1 MKILFLTDGIYPFQL
16 GGMQKHSLILAKL
29 LVERGLDLHI
39 FHIGG
44 EGYSSEALFSEFG
57 ENANKVSET
66 LIPFPKT
73 DPLPGHYIRENK
85 KYSKLIYDQVRD
97 KMDDYDLVYA
107 QGFTAWYMISQKVKG
122 RLKTPITVNFHGFEM
137 FQKPPNNRV
146 KLEYKLFKKAVK
158 YNIRNAD
165 YVYSF
170 GGQIGKIIQEIGI
183 PEEKILLQSNGITK
197 DWLVGSDANQV
208 RNQKRTF
215 IFIGR
220 NERRKGIEELNIA
233 LSGLLKREELD
244 FIFHFVGPIPKDAQL
259 NDKRLEY
266 HGEIREVDKIKDIL
280 HQSDV
285 LVCPSH
291 SEGMPTV
298 ILEGMASGLAILATD
313 VGAVSRQIKN
323 NGILLDEPNPEAL
336 QKALFELANC
346 SVQEL
351 NQMKTNS
358 IELIKKK
365 FLWSVIADQ
374 KVKDFKKIIR

>member
-1 MKILFLTDGIYPFQL
+1 MKVLFLTDGIYPFQI

-29 LVERGLDLHI
+29 LVERGIELHV

-44 EGYSSEALFSEFG
+44 EGYSKIAFMSQFEPLSSQVE
-57 ENANKVSET
+57 ET
-66 LIPFPKT
+66 MIPFPKT

-85 KYSKLIYDQVRD
+85 KYSKLIFEEVRNKLD
-97 KMDDYDLVYA
+97 AYDLVYA
-107 QGFTAWYMISQKVKG
+107 QGFTAWYMIWQKTKGKVKV
-122 RLKTPITVNFHGFEM
+122 PIAVNFHGFEM

-158 YNIRNAD
+158 YNIQNAD

-170 GGQIGKIIQEIGI
+170 GGQIGKIIRQLGI
-183 PEEKILLQSNGITK
+183 RDEKILLQSNGITD
-197 DWLVGSDANQV
+197 DWVVGSDANQV

-220 NERRKGIEELNIA
+220 NERRKGIEELNLA
-233 LSGLLKREELD
+233 LANLLKREDLD
-244 FIFHFVGPIPKDAQL
+244 FIFHFIGPIPPEVQL
-259 NDKRLEY
+259 NDKRLLY
-266 HGEIREVDKIKDIL
+266 HGEIRNTDKIKELL

-298 ILEGMASGLAILATD
+298 ILEAMASGLAIVATD
-313 VGAVSRQIKN
+313 VGAVSRQIKD
-323 NGILLDEPNPEAL
+323 NGALIDEPQPEL
-336 QKALFELANC
+336 IQKALFDLINC
-346 SVQEL
+346 SPEEI

-358 IELIKKK
+358 IELVKKK

-374 KVKDFKKIIR
+374 KIKDFKMMIQ

>member
-1 MKILFLTDGIYPFQL
+1 
-16 GGMQKHSLILAKL
+16 
-29 LVERGLDLHI
+29 
-39 FHIGG
+39 
-44 EGYSSEALFSEFG
+44 
-57 ENANKVSET
+57 
-66 LIPFPKT
+66 
-73 DPLPGHYIRENK
+73 
-85 KYSKLIYDQVRD
+85 
-97 KMDDYDLVYA
+97 
-107 QGFTAWYMISQKVKG
+107 
-122 RLKTPITVNFHGFEM
+122 
-137 FQKPPNNRV
+137 
-146 KLEYKLFKKAVK
+146 
-158 YNIRNAD
+158 
-165 YVYSF
+165 
-170 GGQIGKIIQEIGI
+170 
-183 PEEKILLQSNGITK
+183 
-197 DWLVGSDANQV
+197 
-208 RNQKRTF
+208 
-215 IFIGR
+215 
-220 NERRKGIEELNIA
+220 